1 MKAEVFLA
9 KHGVISTD
17 AYANYHYAYALYAS
31 YMIAAMRQAEDILD
45 GLYFDEKEAALLLI
59 NLRQAKEA
67 MQHYRSRL
75 GMPHPEFDT
84 AETIALKGCRL
95 EAGKLI
101 GSKEAAADIAGMW
114 AREYF
119 EGRGNPFCFEVA
131 VYILFL
137 LGMEVDYGFLERR
150 GR

>member
-1 MKAEVFLA
+1 MKGEVFLA

-17 AYANYHYAYALYAS
+17 TYADYHYAYALYAS
-31 YMIAAMRQAEDILD
+31 YMIAAMQQAEDMGD
-45 GLYFDEKEAALLLI
+45 GLYFDEKEVALLLI
-59 NLRQAKEA
+59 NLKQAKEA
-67 MQHYRSRL
+67 MQYYRSKL
-75 GMPHPEFDT
+75 DMPHPEFDT

-101 GSKEAAADIAGMW
+101 GSKEAAADIARMW

-119 EGRGNPFCFEVA
+119 EGRGDPFCFEVA

-137 LGMEVDYGFLERR
+137 LGMEVNYEFLGKR